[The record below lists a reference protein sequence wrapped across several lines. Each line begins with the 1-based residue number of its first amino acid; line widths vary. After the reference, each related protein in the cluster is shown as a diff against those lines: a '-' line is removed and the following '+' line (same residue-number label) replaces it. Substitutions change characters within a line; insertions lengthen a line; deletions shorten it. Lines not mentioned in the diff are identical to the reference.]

1 MEREVVRINYTF
13 IVGKK
18 MSERA
23 GIRGRRVE
31 DVVLGSVLGFL

>member
-1 MEREVVRINYTF
+1 MEREAVRINYTF
-13 IVGKK
+13 IVGKT
-18 MSERA
+18 SERA